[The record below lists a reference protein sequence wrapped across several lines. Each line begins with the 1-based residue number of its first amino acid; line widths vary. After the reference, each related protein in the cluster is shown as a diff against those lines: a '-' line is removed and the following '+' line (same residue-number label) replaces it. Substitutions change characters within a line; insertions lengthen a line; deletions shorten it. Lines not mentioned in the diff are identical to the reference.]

1 MGKVRWGEILPGNFV
16 GVWEFGSD
24 RGALSIRVG
33 CNLVLGSNT
42 NAEKRKIECLL
53 PNTKLAEDIL

>member
-1 MGKVRWGEILPGNFV
+1 M

-24 RGALSIRVG
+24 KGCTQHRVG

-53 PNTKLAEDIL
+53 PNTKLAEDVL